1 MARSTRVEQ
10 PFLSDYFTGKLTMKE
25 NFFRSMTWLH
35 TWVGLLVCWVL
46 LLIFFAG
53 TMSYYRHDISLWT
66 KPELHQNVIQDYN
79 ASKVQSELS
88 KAQGYLSQHANNAR
102 EWRISFPTDRKPYLS
117 YSWQTQPEAG
127 QRRGKFIEHAVMQG
141 QDEVI
146 TDVRQSKGGNF
157 FYRLHFDLH
166 YMPAKIARWIVGFCS
181 MFMLI
186 ALISGIVIHK
196 RIFKDFFSFRRNKGS
211 RSWLDAHN
219 VSSVLALP
227 YHLMITYT
235 GLVTLM
241 AMYMPWAAITA
252 YDGDTKAFRQE
263 LKNRPA
269 QVIPLGESAKTIQL
283 TTLLP
288 QINQLFDNK
297 PIRQIVVTNPGDKNS
312 RVSVYK
318 DTGET
323 VTDRRVAT
331 IFNAVDGTLLNK
343 GIEPDSAAQNTH
355 DTLIALHTGRFSG
368 PVLRLFFFICGV
380 MGCAMIATGTLLWAN
395 KIRQK
400 QHKQINQGEKA
411 SFGLRLV
418 EGLNLTFIAGLP
430 LAASVFFY
438 ANRLLPIDMI
448 NRAQWEANSFF
459 IALTII
465 ALVACFKR
473 TLAVWRYVLALS
485 GSSLIAIPLLNA
497 MTSNSDLLRNI
508 NQAQWSLVGFD
519 IMCVVIGVS
528 ILFARRKLLSQQLKL
543 PTGRR
548 AATRLKDPIVIQ
560 TTATTGKEA

>member
-1 MARSTRVEQ
+1 
-10 PFLSDYFTGKLTMKE
+10 MKE

-66 KPELHQNVIQDYN
+66 KPELHQNVIQDYD
-79 ASKVQSELS
+79 ASQVEIELNR
-88 KAQGYLSQHANNAR
+88 AQNYLRLHANGAR
-102 EWRISFPTDRKPYLS
+102 DWRISFPTDRKPYLS
-117 YSWQTQPEAG
+117 YSWQTQPEEG
-127 QRRGKFIEHAVMQG
+127 QRRGKFTEHVVTQG
-141 QDEVI
+141 QDQVI
-146 TDVRQSKGGNF
+146 TDVRQTKGGNF

-166 YMPAKIARWIVGFCS
+166 YMPAKIARWIVGFCT

-211 RSWLDAHN
+211 RAWLDAHN

-241 AMYMPWAAITA
+241 AMYMPWAVVTA
-252 YDGDTKAFRQE
+252 YDGDRKAFSQE
-263 LKNRPA
+263 LRPSRV
-269 QVIPLGESAKTIQL
+269 QVKPVGEAADTIKL
-283 TTLLP
+283 ASLLP
-288 QINQLFDNK
+288 QVRELLGNI
-297 PIRQIVVTNPGDKNS
+297 PIRQVVVSNPGDKNS

-318 DTGET
+318 DTAEA
-323 VTDRRVAT
+323 VTDRRIAI
-331 IFNAVDGTLLNK
+331 IFDAVDGSLLSK
-343 GIEPDSAAQNTH
+343 GVEPDSGAQNTH
-355 DTLIALHTGRFSG
+355 DTLIALHTGRFSE
-368 PVLRLFFFICGV
+368 PVLRLFFFLCGV

-400 QHKQINQGEKA
+400 QHKLINQGEKA
-411 SFGLRLV
+411 SVGLRLV

-430 LAASVFFY
+430 LAASAFFY
-438 ANRLLPIDMI
+438 ANRLLPLDML

-459 IALTII
+459 IALAGVAVI
-465 ALVACFKR
+465 ACFKR
-473 TLAVWRYVLALS
+473 TLPVWRYVLALS
-485 GSSLIAIPLLNA
+485 GTSLIAIPLLNA
-497 MTSNSDLLRNI
+497 MTSNSDLLSNI

-519 IMCVVIGVS
+519 SMCLVIGLS
-528 ILFARRKLLSQQLKL
+528 ILFARTKLVAGIIKQ

-548 AATRLKDPIVIQ
+548 PVSHPQSMKQSLLTQ
-560 TTATTGKEA
+560 TTAIARKEA